1 MQKWNLHKKLGKKHC
16 YWFCFVLAGTTGI
29 FRTGMQTSTIIPL
42 FHLRSNFGVFWPFW
56 QISAKI
62 QISVGTRFWLR
73 KKKKKNLTFFFFF
86 LVTDPSSSCFLFLL
100 LLLLLGF
107 RPFFFFFFWWVS
119 DLSSSF
125 LLFLIFSSGGSCYQ
139 FAFSFLFVMF
149 LPVHTFLFCHL
160 CFTIW
165 IFSLF
170 CFCEPHVT
178 NNKNEYSSLNPLPLF
193 QLLILTSSFFL
204 FVSLLLCFKFFICS
218 VFAGLHFSLLSL
230 VFYNL
235 NFSLF
240 CFCEPHMTNN
250 KNECSSL
257 NPLPLFQLLI
267 LTSNFFFLLLYFIN
281 DWTDTCY
288 YYYYY

>member
-16 YWFCFVLAGTTGI
+16 YWFRFVLAGTTGI

-62 QISVGTRFWLR
+62 QISVGTRVWLR

-86 LVTDPSSSCFLFLL
+86 LVMDPSSSCFLFLLLLL

-193 QLLILTSSFFL
+193 QLLILTSSFF
-204 FVSLLLCFKFFICS
+204 FICQ
-218 VFAGLHFSLLSL
+218 
-230 VFYNL
+230 
-235 NFSLF
+235 
-240 CFCEPHMTNN
+240 P
-250 KNECSSL
+250 
-257 NPLPLFQLLI
+257 PPLF
-267 LTSNFFFLLLYFIN
+267 
-281 DWTDTCY
+281 
-288 YYYYY
+288 

>member
-1 MQKWNLHKKLGKKHC
+1 M
-16 YWFCFVLAGTTGI
+16 
-29 FRTGMQTSTIIPL
+29 
-42 FHLRSNFGVFWPFW
+42 
-56 QISAKI
+56 
-62 QISVGTRFWLR
+62 
-73 KKKKKNLTFFFFF
+73 
-86 LVTDPSSSCFLFLL
+86 DPSSSCFLFLLLLL

-178 NNKNEYSSLNPLPLF
+178 NNKNKCSSFNLFPLF

-218 VFAGLHFSLLSL
+218 IFANPHALLFCHL
-230 VFYNL
+230 CFKIWI
-235 NFSLF
+235 FSLF
-240 CFCEPHMTNN
+240 CFYEPHVINN
-250 KNECSSL
+250 KNECYSL
-257 NPLPLFQLLI
+257 NPLPLLQLLI
-267 LTSNFFFLLLYFIN
+267 LRSRFFFFFFFKFFINFYFKILLLLLYFIN
-281 DWTDTCY
+281 DWPDTY
-288 YYYYY
+288 YYYSGLKITY